1 MKRIFEIIFRNFFAK
16 IVCLLLAMG
25 IWLYVGTGQAK
36 IDTFPGRILLD
47 FVNVQSGLVAVSEVE
62 NVSIKIVADGTTW
75 QSLGSGSFTATID
88 LANLNEGTY
97 ELPVKVTSQAAVQIV
112 EINPQKVLV
121 RLEKITKKE
130 VPVNLVVEGKPAQ
143 GLVVGD
149 WKIKPDRVEVAG
161 ASSVIAKI
169 FEATAKLSLNGENS
183 TVQKMVRLVAL
194 DANGNE
200 IRNLVFQPFEV
211 EVDVPLVQ
219 ASSAKTVG
227 IKVVTTGQ
235 PAAGFWVSKIES
247 TPAAVAV
254 TASSSLISQI
264 SFIETKEIDI
274 NGLSADRQYETTLK
288 PTPGVVILDNVNL
301 VKVKISV
308 SLVNST
314 RQVSTGF
321 NFQNL
326 SSNLKVTSVD
336 PQKVTVVVTGSAT
349 DLAKLDAGEVRINLD
364 LGRFVSAGTYSLDIT
379 RANIDL
385 PSGIGFSSVVPS
397 ALNVRLENR

>member
-1 MKRIFEIIFRNFFAK
+1 MKRTFEIIFGNFFAK

-36 IDTFPGRILLD
+36 IDTFPGRIPLD
-47 FVNVQSGLVAVSEVE
+47 FVNVQDGLVATSEVE
-62 NVSIKIVADGTTW
+62 NVSIKIVADGTIW
-75 QSLGSGSFTATID
+75 QSLGSGSFTATVD

-121 RLEKITKKE
+121 RLEKMTKKE

-169 FEATAKLSLNGENS
+169 FEATAKLNLNGENS
-183 TVQKMVRLVAL
+183 TVQKMVKLVAL

-274 NGLSADRQYETTLK
+274 NGLSADWQYETTLK

-336 PQKVTVVVTGSAT
+336 PQKVTVVVTGSAA

-364 LGRFVSAGTYSLDIT
+364 LGRFVSPGTYSLDIT
-379 RANIDL
+379 RSNIDL

-397 ALNVRLENR
+397 ALNVQLGNR

>member
-36 IDTFPGRILLD
+36 IDTFPGRIPFD
-47 FVNVQSGLVAVSEVE
+47 FVNVPSGLVAVSDVE

-75 QSLGSGSFTATID
+75 QSLGSGSFAATID

-97 ELPVKVTSQAAVQIV
+97 ELPVKVTSQAMVQIV

-121 RLEKITKKE
+121 RLEKMTKKE
-130 VPVNLVVEGKPAQ
+130 IPVNLVVEGKPAQ

-169 FEATAKLSLNGENS
+169 FEATAKLNLAGENS

-194 DANGNE
+194 DSNGNE

-264 SFIETKEIDI
+264 SFVETKEIDI
-274 NGLSADRQYETTLK
+274 NGLSGDRQYETTLK
-288 PTPGVVILDNVNL
+288 STPGVVILDNVTL
-301 VKVKISV
+301 IKVKISV

-314 RQVSTGF
+314 RQVNTGF

-326 SSNLKVTSVD
+326 SSNLKVTAVD
-336 PQKVTVVVTGSAT
+336 PQKVTVVVTGSAA

-364 LGRFVSAGTYSLDIT
+364 LGRFVSPGTYSLDIT
-379 RANIDL
+379 RSNIDL

-397 ALNVRLENR
+397 AINVRLENR